1 MRTFLIIVGIFVV
14 VMGTVGALIFFGD
27 RSRERQVL
35 IETAEAPAELI
46 SSQHDRRGLGKYSI
60 TYRYTVNGRV
70 YERNFDTSDD
80 GKYVKA
86 ILREKAML
94 KACYNPANPNES
106 HIWQS
111 EFRCGSKPDW

>member
-1 MRTFLIIVGIFVV
+1 MRTFLIIVGIFVAV
-14 VMGTVGALIFFGD
+14 TGTVGALIFLGG
-27 RSRERQVL
+27 RSQERQIL

-46 SSQHDRRGLGKYSI
+46 SSQHDRRGTGKYNI

-70 YERNFDTSDD
+70 YERSFHTSDD
-80 GKYVKA
+80 GKYAKA
-86 ILREKAML
+86 ILREKATL